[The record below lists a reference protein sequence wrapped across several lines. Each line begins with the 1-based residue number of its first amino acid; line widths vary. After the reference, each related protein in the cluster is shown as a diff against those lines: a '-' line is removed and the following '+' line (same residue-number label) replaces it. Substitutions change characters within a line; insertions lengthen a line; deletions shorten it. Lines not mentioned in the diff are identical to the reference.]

1 MYFYKIRKCGQ
12 EAVRMILTGSKSSD
26 QTSFDD
32 ISAFTAEYC
41 IDLITNGNK
50 FRSESE
56 KTKDQ
61 QVSSIASNN
70 ELKTRTNK
78 FHKNK
83 NSDSTQTILH
93 TLTLLKHVVHHF
105 QLHSL
110 KSVGECLLR
119 LITLNDIVN
128 IKILKN

>member
-1 MYFYKIRKCGQ
+1 
-12 EAVRMILTGSKSSD
+12 MILNGTRTSD
-26 QTSFDD
+26 STSFDD

-56 KTKDQ
+56 KTP
-61 QVSSIASNN
+61 VETSGSNN
-70 ELKTRTNK
+70 LKTTTNK
-78 FHKNK
+78 AQKAK
-83 NSDSTQTILH
+83 NSDTTQTILH

-119 LITLNDIVN
+119 LITLNDIV
-128 IKILKN
+128 KTQTTYL